1 MSFGT
6 RRIGP
11 RTPKSAK
18 QTCEGMFILERLTI
32 NLEKAGY
39 TIDENVIEGISFTI
53 QAGELVGLIG
63 ENGAGKST
71 TIKSILGQLPWMEG
85 IITIHT
91 KGETYGYVP
100 EKPVFY
106 DELTVWEHI
115 KFCGVMQE
123 IPNWEEQAHEL
134 IQTFRVGDYIHQ
146 LPQSLSK
153 GTQQKIMII
162 LALLPSPELLI
173 IDEPF
178 IGLDPRAT
186 KLLLQMIENERAK
199 GTGILMCTHVL
210 DTAEKLCDRFILLS
224 KGTMFTAGSLVDL
237 QTKCNLPDG
246 SLLDCF
252 DYLIDEDVNYG

>member
-1 MSFGT
+1 MKNFS
-6 RRIGP
+6 I
-11 RTPKSAK
+11 
-18 QTCEGMFILERLTI
+18 ERLTI
-32 NLEKAGY
+32 NIQKAGY
-39 TIDENVIEGISFTI
+39 SRDDAVIEDISFSVES
-53 QAGELVGLIG
+53 GKLVGLIG

-71 TIKSILGQLPWMEG
+71 TIKSILGQLPWVEG
-85 IITIHT
+85 TITIHT
-91 KGETYGYVP
+91 KDAAFGYVP

-115 KFCGVMQE
+115 EYCGAMRE
-123 IPNWEEQAHEL
+123 IPNWEVRAREL
-134 IQTFRVGDYIHQ
+134 LKTFRAEGYIHQ

-186 KLLLQMIENERAK
+186 KLLLQMLENERRK

-210 DTAEKLCDRFILLS
+210 DTAEKLCDHFILLS
-224 KGTMFTAGSLVDL
+224 NGTMYTTGSLFEL
-237 QTKCNLPDG
+237 QRKCNLPGG

-252 DYLIDEDVNYG
+252 DYLIDREIHHG